1 MKIEYASP
9 AIIVVLVVL
18 SITSRVMSVSH
29 VDQKTNNSSNCCG
42 CGLGDI
48 PHPHSHDGI
57 ELEWSKI
64 TQHQK
69 QQTIRNIE
77 ANMVSLTRS
86 SKIASLETSLSVA
99 VSDNDVDKALEIE
112 KLILNE
118 EDKVLSK
125 YFDNQRMIKN
135 YSNLKRVWDGRNG

>member
-1 MKIEYASP
+1 MNRLT
-9 AIIVVLVVL
+9 IVLIMLVVL
-18 SITSRVMSVSH
+18 SIVCVAESMIADRIENNTRATS
-29 VDQKTNNSSNCCG
+29 DCCG

-57 ELEWSKI
+57 ESEWSKI

-86 SKIASLETSLSVA
+86 SKVAALEASLSVA
-99 VSDNDVDKALEIE
+99 VAGDSMDEALEIE
-112 KLILNE
+112 KSILSE
-118 EDKVLSK
+118 EDNVLSK